1 MPNRSQWRAFSEVV
15 DMAHE
20 RSLYRGHLG
29 RKFVSLERHLAQLGM
44 TLGEYRAKWHL
55 PKDCPMIAPNEAAT
69 RSALA
74 TRSASAASRFRPPR
88 SY

>member
-1 MPNRSQWRAFSEVV
+1 
-15 DMAHE
+15 
-20 RSLYRGHLG
+20 
-29 RKFVSLERHLAQLGM
+29 LAQLGM